1 MLLSDTIVAISTP
14 PGKGGVAIIRIS
26 GTDALPIG
34 EKLFRPKGKCR
45 LCDNPRMQI
54 YGYIVKGG
62 DLIDDV
68 MATYFKRGSSFTGED
83 TVEIACHGGSFITHE
98 ILEAAMVLGARRASA
113 GEFTRRAFVNG
124 KITLTDAEQ
133 IGLLLD
139 AQSYGQLKLSRI
151 DARMRLRD
159 VLSSIREAL
168 TSLLGS
174 IYARIDYPDEDLGEL
189 SEKTIVDELTS
200 IKKRTEALLATYKTG
215 HAVCEG
221 ISTVIAGIPNAGKST
236 LYNMLTGGDEAI
248 VTEIA
253 GTTRDVLHEKISI
266 GDLMLNLYDTA
277 GIREIGSDVIEGI
290 GIERSKKKMAEAEL
304 ILAVFD
310 GASEISREEEEFIRL
325 LTESGSQKIIILSKS
340 DIGAATGEKE
350 KRLEAIFGS
359 ALHITDK
366 DPIGAV
372 NQLKDKIAELFNNG
386 NIDINTDAI
395 ISTARQNADL
405 YRTLDHI
412 NCALDAYSSGLSED
426 AASSDIELA
435 LGAIAELEGVSV
447 SESVVSDIFSRFC
460 VGK

>member
-26 GTDALPIG
+26 GNDALAIG
-34 EKLFRPKGKCR
+34 EKLFRPKGR
-45 LCDNPRMQI
+45 QLLCDNPRMQI
-54 YGYIVKGG
+54 YGYIVKNGE
-62 DLIDDV
+62 LIDDV
-68 MATYFKRGSSFTGED
+68 MATYFRRGHSFTGED
-83 TVEIACHGGSFITHE
+83 TVEIACHGGSFVTYE
-98 ILEAAMVLGARRASA
+98 ILEAAIALGARQASA

-124 KITLTDAEQ
+124 KITLTEAEQ

-151 DARMRLRD
+151 DARMRLGN
-159 VLSSIREAL
+159 VLTSIREDL

-189 SEKTIVDELTS
+189 SEKTVTEELKA

-221 ISTVIAGIPNAGKST
+221 IATVIAGVPNAGKST

-248 VTEIA
+248 VTDIA
-253 GTTRDVLHEKISI
+253 GTTRDVLHDRVML

-277 GIREIGSDVIEGI
+277 GIRESGTDVIEGI
-290 GIERSKKKMAEAEL
+290 GIERSKKKMSEAEL

-310 GASEISREEEEFIRL
+310 STSAISDEEDEFIRL
-325 LTESGSQKIIILSKS
+325 LTAAEAQKIIILSKCDLKSVCADKEQRLSVLFDNVIHVS
-340 DIGAATGEKE
+340 DKE
-350 KRLEAIFGS
+350 
-359 ALHITDK
+359 
-366 DPIGAV
+366 PIGAIGE
-372 NQLKDKIAELFNNG
+372 LKEQITALFKDG
-386 NIDINTDAI
+386 DISIGTDAI
-395 ISTARQNADL
+395 ISTARQNANL
-405 YRTLDHI
+405 LRALEHI
-412 NCALDAYSSGLSED
+412 NCALDAYSLGLSED

-435 LGAIAELEGVSV
+435 LGAVAELEGASV
-447 SESVVSDIFSRFC
+447 SESVVADIFSRFC